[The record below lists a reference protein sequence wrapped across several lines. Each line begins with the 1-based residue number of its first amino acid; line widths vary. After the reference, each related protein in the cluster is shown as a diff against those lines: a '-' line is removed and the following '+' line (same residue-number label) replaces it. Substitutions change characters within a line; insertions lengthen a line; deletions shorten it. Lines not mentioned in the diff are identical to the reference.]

1 MWHKFRI
8 TWQKLKSIFNEIT
21 KRAMV
26 LLSERLS
33 GTSARLINSIHDEL
47 IVEVDD
53 DEAEQIAWQV
63 DSLMVAAGNEL
74 IPNVPIVVDPKI
86 AQHWVK

>member
-1 MWHKFRI
+1 MQRGASVK
-8 TWQKLKSIFNEIT
+8 
-21 KRAMV
+21 
-26 LLSERLS
+26 
-33 GTSARLINSIHDEL
+33 LINSIDDEL
-47 IVEVDD
+47 IVEADD

-74 IPNVPIVVDPKI
+74 IPNVPIVVDPKV